1 MICDKVIFLHHHLSR
16 SPSEFLHQLGLFYT
30 SSVST
35 VSTFLHLWSVS
46 LSNCLPVS
54 YWLSD
59 WVSEILLTFWT
70 TLFWWLSREVNIYI
84 FLHSITWG
92 RPGCLLWHN
101 NRNILTNWLV
111 VASDMTQALQNNFLL
126 KYYMPWLQEC
136 IKTNFLFKY
145 CTQWLQEYCFRH
157 VGTFCGNS
165 KQIFF
170 WSIVCHGCKNTIFC
184 MLEYCVM
191 HQNKFP
197 V

>member
-1 MICDKVIFLHHHLSR
+1 MLQRRETRVDSLADLLFWHL
-16 SPSEFLHQLGLFYT
+16 EFVCLTFCLSHWLCVCLT
-30 SSVST
+30 DCLAVWLCLSSVS
-35 VSTFLHLWSVS
+35 VWLSVS

-126 KYYMPWLQEC
+126 KYYTVP
-136 IKTNFLFKY
+136 TR
-145 CTQWLQEYCFRH
+145 T
-157 VGTFCGNS
+157 
-165 KQIFF
+165 
-170 WSIVCHGCKNTIFC
+170 IVHLK
-184 MLEYCVM
+184 
-191 HQNKFP
+191 
-197 V
+197 